1 MHDEAVG
8 VFAAQSVN
16 DLLIA
21 LCAQSGCG
29 QGLGFTAGKQRR
41 TVGAWQHAGLDV
53 DRAYGTGIATVN
65 ARLTIQDLTT
75 NHFAFQVFE
84 QGANFVHFQSAGF
97 FGNQSRFKCCPSF
110 AQFHR
115 AFLF

>member
-16 DLLIA
+16 DLFIA

-41 TVGAWQHAGLDV
+41 TVGAW
-53 DRAYGTGIATVN
+53 
-65 ARLTIQDLTT
+65 
-75 NHFAFQVFE
+75 
-84 QGANFVHFQSAGF
+84 
-97 FGNQSRFKCCPSF
+97 
-110 AQFHR
+110 
-115 AFLF
+115 